1 MTNVKQTIVPAVPTI
16 RELQVGDFVR
26 EYKRDLYMVVR
37 TGSNTY
43 NVVAISGSSRG
54 TVKFSS
60 SEDTLRGLARRLK
73 DYGDMSLVEVS
84 ELDVKISS
92 EVLY

>member
-16 RELQVGDFVR
+16 RELKVGDFVR

-37 TGSNTY
+37 TNGSAY
-43 NVVAISGSSRG
+43 NVVAISGSNRG

-60 SEDTLRGLARRLK
+60 SEDSLRDLARRIK
-73 DYGDMSLVEVS
+73 DYGDMSLIEVS

>member
-1 MTNVKQTIVPAVPTI
+1 MTNVKQTIVPAAPTM
-16 RELQVGDFVR
+16 RELKVGDFVR

-43 NVVAISGSSRG
+43 NVVSISGSNRG
-54 TVKFSS
+54 VVKFSS
-60 SEDTLRGLARRLK
+60 SEDSLRDLARRLK

-84 ELDVKISS
+84 ELEVKISS